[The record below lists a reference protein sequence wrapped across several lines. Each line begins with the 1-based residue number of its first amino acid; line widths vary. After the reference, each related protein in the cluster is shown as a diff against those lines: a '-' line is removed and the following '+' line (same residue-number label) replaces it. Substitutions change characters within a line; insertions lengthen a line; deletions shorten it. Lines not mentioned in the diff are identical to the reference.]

1 MVTCFLDFHENI
13 RFWKTV
19 IQYQEQP
26 YPIEKATIVFLDPR
40 KKAWNIRSIFME
52 QSGNVPIF
60 NIPGTLFRNIPR
72 NFIGNFLRIYWEYL
86 KETFEECST
95 NICLPGGKICNDH
108 RISERLWSSR
118 LARNTLR
125 ELILVRQY

>member
-1 MVTCFLDFHENI
+1 MVPCFLDFHENI

-26 YPIEKATIVFLDPR
+26 YPIEKATTVFLDPP
-40 KKAWNIRSIFME
+40 KKVWNIRSIFME

-60 NIPGTLFRNIPR
+60 NIPGTLFPNIPR
-72 NFIGNFLRIYWEYL
+72 NFIRNFLRIYWEYL
-86 KETFEECST
+86 KETFEEYST
-95 NICLPGGKICNDH
+95 NICLPGGNIWNDD
-108 RISERLWSSR
+108 RISERLWSSC
-118 LARNTLR
+118 LPRNTLR